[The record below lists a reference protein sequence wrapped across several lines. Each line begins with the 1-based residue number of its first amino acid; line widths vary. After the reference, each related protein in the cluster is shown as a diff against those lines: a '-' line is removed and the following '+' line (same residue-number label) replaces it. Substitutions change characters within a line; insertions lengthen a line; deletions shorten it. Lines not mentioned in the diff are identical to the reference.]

1 MLLSRSFQ
9 RKVVA
14 TCGAALG
21 FSLLYEVTVLDSRY
35 AAEQAEQRE
44 STTSPAPGLRLKFSA
59 TAYCKGETTAAGTAA
74 RTGVAAA
81 DPALLPV
88 GSVVQVEVPGMGP
101 RYNGIYTVMDTGP
114 SVEGR
119 ELDLYVWS
127 CQEAQIFGRRPVRVT
142 VLRLGWNP
150 RASGGAA
157 GALYEQRERKSG
169 EPGPEPAPGPAE
181 PPQPPA
187 PPPSPSPS
195 SAPGTEQSGGGLQT
209 R

>member
-1 MLLSRSFQ
+1 MLLSRSFR

-35 AAEQAEQRE
+35 AAERAEIRQA
-44 STTSPAPGLRLKFSA
+44 TAKPSPGSRLKFTA

-74 RTGVAAA
+74 RSGVAAA

-88 GSVVQVEVPGMGP
+88 GSVIQVELEGAGP

-114 SVEGR
+114 GVQGR
-119 ELDLYVWS
+119 ELDLYLWS
-127 CQEAQIFGRRPVRVT
+127 CQEALLFGRRPARVT

-157 GALYEQRERKSG
+157 ETMLKQREQR
-169 EPGPEPAPGPAE
+169 A
-181 PPQPPA
+181 PA
-187 PPPSPSPS
+187 PPPEQAPAPPGDTPPTTSPDAKVP
-195 SAPGTEQSGGGLQT
+195 
-209 R
+209 